1 MTGVCKFCGQVVEIG
16 DYECLPEERKDEA
29 ASACCGCAGSRA
41 YAARKRKI
49 DSAAKNVRK
58 VAEEESIS
66 DNMHDML
73 DTMSASL
80 VDYEAEQCFIRF
92 PDFTLKMKRN
102 NDGNVVIEKTRTQK
116 RIYL

>member
-1 MTGVCKFCGQVVEIG
+1 M
-16 DYECLPEERKDEA
+16 
-29 ASACCGCAGSRA
+29 SACRRNGETKLLLLAADARGSRA

-58 VAEEESIS
+58 VADEESIS

-80 VDYEAEQCFIRF
+80 VDYEAEQCSIRF

>member
-1 MTGVCKFCGQVVEIG
+1 MTGICKFCGQVVEIG
-16 DYECLPEERKDEA
+16 DHVPEERRNEA
-29 ASACCGCAGSRA
+29 ASACCGCAGSRV
-41 YAARKRKI
+41 YAARKHKI
-49 DSAAKNVRK
+49 DSAAENVRK
-58 VAEEESIS
+58 VADEESIS

-80 VDYEAEQCFIRF
+80 VNYEAEQCSIRF

-116 RIYL
+116 RIYS

>member
-1 MTGVCKFCGQVVEIG
+1 M
-16 DYECLPEERKDEA
+16 
-29 ASACCGCAGSRA
+29 SACRRNGKTKLLLLAADARVP
-41 YAARKRKI
+41 ARKRKI
-49 DSAAKNVRK
+49 DSTAKNVRK
-58 VAEEESIS
+58 VADEESIS

-80 VDYEAEQCFIRF
+80 VDYEAEQCSIRF

-102 NDGNVVIEKTRTQK
+102 NDGDVVIEKTRTQK

>member
-1 MTGVCKFCGQVVEIG
+1 MTGVCRFCGQVVEIG
-16 DYECLPEERKDEA
+16 DYECLPEEWKDAA
-29 ASACCGCAGSRA
+29 ASACCGCAGSH
-41 YAARKRKI
+41 AARKRKI

-58 VAEEESIS
+58 VADEESIS

-80 VDYEAEQCFIRF
+80 VDYEAEQCSIRF